1 MRHISA
7 RDRDRVQGKYVPWE
21 QESKPAWFTK
31 PAPGQP
37 GLHSQLQ
44 ASQGYL
50 IQCCLKKR
58 SNKDSFPG
66 VLIMP
71 LSLTLPAWG
80 CRGNPKPSQQ
90 KGSVLCLIA
99 IPVLTT
105 EQTKVAS
112 PKKEKPPVRSKLGP
126 ICNWSGRRKEV
137 VDRRKGEE
145 RKGEERGVGTGGG
158 GKRRQKR
165 RGKDRRGEEIKPSL
179 NTGKRQP
186 H

>member
-31 PAPGQP
+31 PALGQP

-112 PKKEKPPVRSKLGP
+112 PKKRETTCEVQTGANLQLEWQTKRSRGQEEGRGEKGGGERSG
-126 ICNWSGRRKEV
+126 
-137 VDRRKGEE
+137 DRRWREEKTEEE
-145 RKGEERGVGTGGG
+145 RKGQE
-158 GKRRQKR
+158 R
-165 RGKDRRGEEIKPSL
+165 RGNQALS
-179 NTGKRQP
+179 
-186 H
+186 